1 MILKKGTP
9 IELLGRLVNGKEL
22 TYSIEAEYD
31 VELDPAGP
39 YFIQLKPHFSY
50 YYVTK
55 PYPIYKNEPI
65 YEMRWNK

>member
-9 IELLGRLVNGKEL
+9 IELHGRFVNGKVL

-31 VELDPAGP
+31 VEFENVEYVVGFGINE
-39 YFIQLKPHFSY
+39 YTH